1 MYMNTLFIC
10 SQNQHMLGDFNSRKY
25 WILLW
30 RGVQYNVCPIIFN
43 ILVIYLNKIK
53 RWMYR
58 VCYIWMFKINIHKII
73 INFQCNI
80 HKFWKFEIGYMFIP
94 SLRKSKTYFSDF
106 GQQIVDVLFN
116 NRFTTLLVEI
126 RHNNITL
133 TASVYS
139 KPN

>member
-1 MYMNTLFIC
+1 
-10 SQNQHMLGDFNSRKY
+10 
-25 WILLW
+25 
-30 RGVQYNVCPIIFN
+30 
-43 ILVIYLNKIK
+43 
-53 RWMYR
+53 
-58 VCYIWMFKINIHKII
+58 
-73 INFQCNI
+73 
-80 HKFWKFEIGYMFIP
+80 MFIP

-139 KPN
+139 KPNWKLDSLYTEFLNHRKNLKLFSDLMNESLICGKIFHSFILPGMATCVQHSVYEYKNSKY